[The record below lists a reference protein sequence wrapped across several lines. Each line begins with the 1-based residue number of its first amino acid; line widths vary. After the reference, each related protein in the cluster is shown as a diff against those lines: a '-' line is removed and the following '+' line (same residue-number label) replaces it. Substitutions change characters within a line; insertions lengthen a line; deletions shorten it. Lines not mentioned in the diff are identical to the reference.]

1 MNDAL
6 AASAYDAIQ
15 QQKINFAKSMG
26 FELDDTAQDVADEIA
41 DTATDGTDIEP
52 ENVDVDGRK
61 PEDPPTDE
69 VEQPTAELETE
80 EQPEEQTD
88 ETDKAEEI
96 NKVDFLCEENEG
108 KKNYFIE
115 GVFLQSEIKN
125 RNNRMYPQKTLAREV
140 AKYDENYI
148 QKGRALGELGH
159 PDGPSINLDRVS
171 HKILSLREDGNNFIG
186 KAKLLDTP
194 MGKVAKSLL
203 DEGVKLG
210 VSSRGMGSIRKEENC
225 NVVMD
230 DFMLATAA
238 DIVADPSAPDAF
250 VDGIMEGKEW
260 VWDNGILKESA
271 VAEIKQEID
280 QATLINLQERKVS
293 AFETF
298 LKSL

>member
-1 MNDAL
+1 MRL
-6 AASAYDAIQ
+6 I
-15 QQKINFAKSMG
+15 
-26 FELDDTAQDVADEIA
+26 
-41 DTATDGTDIEP
+41 
-52 ENVDVDGRK
+52 
-61 PEDPPTDE
+61 
-69 VEQPTAELETE
+69 
-80 EQPEEQTD
+80 
-88 ETDKAEEI
+88 AEEI
-96 NKVDFLCEENEG
+96 NTVDFLCEEKEG

-115 GVFLQSEIKN
+115 GIFLQAELKN
-125 RNNRMYPQKTLAREV
+125 RNNRMYPLKTLSKEV
-140 AKYDENYI
+140 SKYDENYI

-171 HKILSLREDGNNFIG
+171 HKIMSLKEDGNNFIG
-186 KAKLLDTP
+186 RAKLLDTP

-260 VWDNGILKESA
+260 VWDNGVLKESA

-280 QATLINLQERKVS
+280 QATLINIQERKIS
-293 AFETF
+293 AFEAF